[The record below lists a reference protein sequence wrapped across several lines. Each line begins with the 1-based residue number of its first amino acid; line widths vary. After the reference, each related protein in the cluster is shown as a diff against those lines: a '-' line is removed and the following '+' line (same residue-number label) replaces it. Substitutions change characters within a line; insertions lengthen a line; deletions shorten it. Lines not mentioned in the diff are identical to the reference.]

1 MTLVCLFIGPITTT
15 LLVAG
20 MAWLCCS
27 EFFRICRMG
36 GRMPNESIGL
46 AAALLYPLA
55 AYAKGQAALVIVT
68 FLLLI
73 TCACWYVFTPRANIA
88 DVAVTAFGP
97 LYTSLAFSAI
107 VLIRKFD
114 PGVTGAAFTLGV
126 MLSIWAN
133 DALAYFVGS
142 QIGVRTE
149 LAPRISPHKSWEGF
163 YGGLVASVVVWL
175 AMGALGVEG
184 LTPVPCVLMGL
195 VVGMAGVIGDLFES
209 RIKRGVGVK
218 DSGNL
223 MPGHGGLLDRSDF
236 LALWLHGSLFP
247 ASRWRNPLTIFEDT
261 APRTERP
268 HVVRVAVL
276 GCTGSIGSQTLD
288 VCRRHAD
295 RVRVVALSA
304 NVSTAA
310 LVKAAREFGA
320 RHVAPA
326 DASRAT
332 DPVMSEPSAHLR
344 GRSRRGG
351 RDRARG
357 AFPTLTSW

>member
-1 MTLVCLFIGPITTT
+1 MSPPAERDEGQEPRSIGIDRQIDKLESRRASKEDRRASGDLTGQKARGVTEKVLTRTTSGAIYALVTLVCLFIGPITTT

-73 TCACWYVFTPRANIA
+73 TCACWYV
-88 DVAVTAFGP
+88 
-97 LYTSLAFSAI
+97 
-107 VLIRKFD
+107 
-114 PGVTGAAFTLGV
+114 
-126 MLSIWAN
+126 LSIWAN

-142 QIGVRTE
+142 KIGAHK

-195 VVGMAGVIGDLFES
+195 IVGMAGVIGDLFES

-223 MPGHGGLLDRSDF
+223 MPGHGGLLDRSDSLLFGCMAAYF
-236 LALWLHGSLFP
+236 LL
-247 ASRWRNPLTIFEDT
+247 
-261 APRTERP
+261 
-268 HVVRVAVL
+268 
-276 GCTGSIGSQTLD
+276 
-288 VCRRHAD
+288 
-295 RVRVVALSA
+295 
-304 NVSTAA
+304 
-310 LVKAAREFGA
+310 LV
-320 RHVAPA
+320 
-326 DASRAT
+326 
-332 DPVMSEPSAHLR
+332 
-344 GRSRRGG
+344 GG
-351 RDRARG
+351 I
-357 AFPTLTSW
+357 L